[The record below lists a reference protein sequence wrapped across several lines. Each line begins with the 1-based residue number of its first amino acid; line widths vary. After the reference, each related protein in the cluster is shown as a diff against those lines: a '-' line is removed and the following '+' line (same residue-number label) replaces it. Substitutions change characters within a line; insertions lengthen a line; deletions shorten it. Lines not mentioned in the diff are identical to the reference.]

1 MKIGYARVS
10 TLDQNPEL
18 QLDALKQAGCERIFE
33 ERASGSKDDRKVL
46 QEAIDYAREGDTL
59 VVWKIDR
66 LARSMLK
73 AVLVL
78 DVLEK
83 KKIDFA
89 SLTEG
94 IDTKQPYGRML
105 FQLTSMF
112 AELERSNIRERTKAG
127 LAIGRAQGR
136 VGGRRPKLNEEQ
148 LKVAKAMLADPA
160 FTVAEVARHLK
171 VGTSTLYRYF
181 PAPRLGVQEDA

>member
-160 FTVAEVARHLK
+160 FTVAEVARHLR

-181 PAPRLGVQEDA
+181 PAPRLGVQDDA